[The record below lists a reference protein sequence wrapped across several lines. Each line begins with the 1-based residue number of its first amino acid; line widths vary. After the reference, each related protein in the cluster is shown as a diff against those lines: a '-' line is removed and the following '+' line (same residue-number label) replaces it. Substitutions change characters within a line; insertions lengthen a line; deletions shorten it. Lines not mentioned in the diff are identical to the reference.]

1 LDNVTGIR
9 KKKFKFVFGKG
20 SKSAEPVLEN
30 TMSRLAVVDDN
41 SNIKD
46 KLNESLPIA
55 PSVQKEISK
64 VISEQSKKQVRSDAS
79 TQDLQD
85 VFLENERQIGV
96 VSEFQS
102 QPTPNDSQDV
112 TIDHAEEEENNSDAD
127 INDNEVSSQSSDKK
141 EMVSIDS
148 EETTSTPVRNDF
160 NNIPPLK

>member
-1 LDNVTGIR
+1 MQ
-9 KKKFKFVFGKG
+9 
-20 SKSAEPVLEN
+20 SPVLEN
-30 TMSRLAVVDDN
+30 TVSRSTVVDDN

-64 VISEQSKKQVRSDAS
+64 VISQQSEKQVHYDAS

-127 INDNEVSSQSSDKK
+127 INDHEVSSQSS
-141 EMVSIDS
+141 E
-148 EETTSTPVRNDF
+148 
-160 NNIPPLK
+160 